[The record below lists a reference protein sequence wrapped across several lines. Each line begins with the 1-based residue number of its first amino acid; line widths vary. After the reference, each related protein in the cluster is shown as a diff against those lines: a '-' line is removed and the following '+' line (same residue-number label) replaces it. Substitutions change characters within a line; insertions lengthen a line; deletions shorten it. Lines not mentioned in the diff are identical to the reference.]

1 MKLGQFFLTG
11 RERLFVKDFGSDRHF
26 TQSFGDGMFQKRK
39 DNETGHKKISFFSGR
54 IHAG

>member
-39 DNETGHKKISFFSGR
+39 DNEAGYKKISFFSGR